1 MAESQKIK
9 LMSSDSAEITVG
21 MSQSFPLPASYLS
34 PNDYMAGFANSYA
47 DRDVAERS
55 VLIKN
60 MMEDIGEQAVAEA
73 IPIPNVSPQH
83 LVQLLRET
91 D

>member
-1 MAESQKIK
+1 MA
-9 LMSSDSAEITVG
+9 A
-21 MSQSFPLPASYLS
+21 
-34 PNDYMAGFANSYA
+34 FANTYA

-60 MMEDIGEQAVAEA
+60 MMEDIGEQAMTEA

-83 LVQLLRET
+83 LVQLLRKT
-91 D
+91 NQPL

>member
-1 MAESQKIK
+1 MQRSPSVCLQP
-9 LMSSDSAEITVG
+9 S
-21 MSQSFPLPASYLS
+21 LPASTLS
-34 PNDYMAGFANSYA
+34 LNNYMAGFANTDA

-60 MMEDIGEQAVAEA
+60 MMEDIGEQAVTEA
-73 IPIPNVSPQH
+73 IPIPNVSPHH

-91 D
+91 NQSL

>member
-1 MAESQKIK
+1 MQRSPLVCLKP
-9 LMSSDSAEITVG
+9 S
-21 MSQSFPLPASYLS
+21 LPASTLS
-34 PNDYMAGFANSYA
+34 PNDYMAGLANTYA

-60 MMEDIGEQAVAEA
+60 MMEDIGEQAMTEA

-83 LVQLLRET
+83 LVQLLLET
-91 D
+91 NQLA